1 MNNNLIEFLKKEIS
15 ENKISHAFLVETNN
29 CELLLNELVNFL
41 KKQKIITSQTM
52 DNNICIDII
61 RPENNLIDRNK
72 ILELQKFIVTK
83 SVINEYKVYFII
95 NAELMNLSSFNKLL
109 KVLEE
114 PCDNVIG
121 FLITENMNQIIS
133 TIKSRCKRFK
143 MEFNTEQ
150 TKLIDEDLFKM
161 LISIKKLTF
170 TELLNLKKLVIS
182 QEKQNIIFLLEKYK
196 KYISSQNLSIDEIKT
211 LANSYKILDNIID
224 LIKSNVNLELCLDK
238 MIIEM
243 RK

>member
-1 MNNNLIEFLKKEIS
+1 
-15 ENKISHAFLVETNN
+15 
-29 CELLLNELVNFL
+29 
-41 KKQKIITSQTM
+41 
-52 DNNICIDII
+52 
-61 RPENNLIDRNK
+61 
-72 ILELQKFIVTK
+72 
-83 SVINEYKVYFII
+83 
-95 NAELMNLSSFNKLL
+95 
-109 KVLEE
+109 
-114 PCDNVIG
+114 
-121 FLITENMNQIIS
+121 
-133 TIKSRCKRFK
+133 

-150 TKLIDEDLFKM
+150 TELIDEDLFKM

-170 TELLNLKKLVIS
+170 TELLNLKKLIIS